1 MGSGIV
7 GVLMGLLVAA
17 GVVGLVIVVAIVA
30 GLVYGI
36 RRAGYALK
44 GEPYK
49 PLLGSK
55 KERPYQHQD
64 LDEGATAESIANVLR
79 NYSRVDV
86 VGRYA
91 KAGLGALED
100 EERKTSS
107 FTAILNSKF
116 SPSSL
121 SWGKFAVAADATH
134 EAILKNCASLAN
146 RVQVF
151 DHEEFRRVE
160 STRRSIS
167 YRTGEKSDPTL
178 AEKRRLFQ
186 TSLSEMDAILLS
198 NDRLLLELDKLTA
211 EIGKINDAETTEN
224 SDRIVEEIRKLAE
237 ETKYYN

>member
-7 GVLMGLLVAA
+7 GVLIGLLVAA
-17 GVVGLVIVVAIVA
+17 GVVGLVIVVGIVA
-30 GLVYGI
+30 GIIYGI
-36 RRAGYALK
+36 RRAGYAL
-44 GEPYK
+44 YK

-55 KERPYQHQD
+55 KERPYEHQD
-64 LDEGATAESIANVLR
+64 LDEGATAESISNVLR

-91 KAGLGALED
+91 KAGLAALEN

-107 FTAILNSKF
+107 FSAILNSKF

-134 EAILKNCASLAN
+134 EAIMKNCASLAN

-167 YRTGEKSDPTL
+167 KNDPTL

-198 NDRLLLELDKLTA
+198 NDKMLLELDKLTA
-211 EIGKINDAETTEN
+211 EIGKISDAETTEN